1 MPEGMSS
8 NRRFGVLV
16 VGGANFDYEI
26 RAPALP
32 RPGETVVGETLL
44 EAPGG
49 KGANQAVAAARLG
62 AATAFVGR
70 VGDDERGRR
79 ILAQLAGEQVDIS
92 RTRKDPDAPTGVALI
107 VVDAHGE
114 KAIVTAPGANRRLDV
129 ADVERAAPMFA
140 STKVV
145 LLQLEAGVEV
155 ALAAARQGRAS
166 RALVVLDA
174 APPAPLP
181 DELLA
186 AADVVRCNAGEARVV
201 AGVEVTGVDS
211 AREAAFALRHRGA
224 GAACIGAPGG
234 DLLVFETDE
243 LWLPH
248 QRVEVVDATG
258 AGDAFAAGIAVGLAE
273 GRALSDAAW
282 LGCAAA
288 ALKATRLGA
297 QAGLP
302 RRDEVE
308 RLLATIARD

>member
-1 MPEGMSS
+1 MAS
-8 NRRFGVLV
+8 RIDVLV

-32 RPGETVVGETLL
+32 RPGQTVVGEALI
-44 EAPGG
+44 EEPGG

-62 AATAFVGR
+62 AATAFIGR

-79 ILAQLAGEQVDIS
+79 ILARLAGERIDTGRS
-92 RTRKDPDAPTGVALI
+92 LRDPEAPTGVALI
-107 VVDAHGE
+107 AVDARGE
-114 KAIVTAPGANRRLDV
+114 KMIVTAPGANRRLGP
-129 ADVERAAPMFA
+129 ADVERAAPLFA

-174 APPAPLP
+174 GPPAPLP

-186 AADVVRCNAGEARVV
+186 AIDVVRCNAGEARVI
-201 AGVEVTGVDS
+201 AGIDVTGVDA
-211 AREAAFALRHRGA
+211 AREVGLALRRRGA
-224 GAACIGAPGG
+224 GAACVGAPGG
-234 DLLVFETDE
+234 DLLVFEYE
-243 LWLPH
+243 EVWLPH
-248 QRVEVVDATG
+248 QRVEVVDVTG
-258 AGDAFAAGIAVGLAE
+258 AGDALAAGIAVGLAE
-273 GRALSDAAW
+273 GRSLSEAAW

-288 ALKATRLGA
+288 ALKTTRLGA
-297 QAGLP
+297 QPGLP
-302 RRDEVE
+302 RRAEVE